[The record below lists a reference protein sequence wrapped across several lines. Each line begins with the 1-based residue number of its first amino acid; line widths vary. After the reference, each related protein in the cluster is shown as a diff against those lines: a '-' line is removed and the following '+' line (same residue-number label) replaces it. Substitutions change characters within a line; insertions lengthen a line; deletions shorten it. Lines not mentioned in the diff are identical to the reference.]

1 MYEKKPDDFSIIHF
15 VRRCFHHTKRHVA
28 IKCLFLILVDRIRL
42 FHLTAGEAGLEGF
55 LLGDAEIDQLGFGA
69 YRAVGVIDLG
79 IDEGHVAHHVVDA
92 GADGYQIQLGG
103 DGLEV
108 LDVHLGG
115 HSGGL

>member
-1 MYEKKPDDFSIIHF
+1 MAETIPKFKK
-15 VRRCFHHTKRHVA
+15 
-28 IKCLFLILVDRIRL
+28 FLEIVYFWKAVQGTNVMTL
-42 FHLTAGEAGLEGF
+42 FHFAAGEAGLEGF
-55 LLGDAEIDQLGFGA
+55 FLGDAEIDQLGFGT

-79 IDEGHVAHHVVDA
+79 VDEGHVAHHVVDA
-92 GADGYQIQLGG
+92 GADGYQVQLGG